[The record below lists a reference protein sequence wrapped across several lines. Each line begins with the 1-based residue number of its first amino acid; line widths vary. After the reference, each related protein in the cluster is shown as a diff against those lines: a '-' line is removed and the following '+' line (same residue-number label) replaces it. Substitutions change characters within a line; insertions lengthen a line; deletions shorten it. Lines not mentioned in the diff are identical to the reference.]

1 MAPSPADRARRRPG
15 REALINLALVA
26 GSLLFVLALCEF
38 VVFRLLTPGSDVPRN
53 AFVNGVVRYAPGQS
67 GVWRVRDDIA
77 APYAINAQGWNA
89 PQADYPAARRPG
101 VARVAVV
108 GDSFVEAM
116 QVPVGESFVEQA
128 ALALGGPDRIE
139 AFRFAI
145 AGAPLSQY
153 VHMVE
158 REVLRFRPD
167 RIVVLL
173 VHNDFD
179 ESFLLRPGRY
189 TSSFLKFEVRPGQR
203 PDEPVGETAPA
214 PWTPGALEWLRHT
227 GTARFFLYRWQV
239 RPQLLLDAVLGP
251 ARADGAPRFGANIDL
266 GAVLAEEPRIR
277 IATAHGLKRLKAL
290 ADSIGARL
298 DILMD
303 GDRGAIQAG
312 APTSQ
317 ALRLNAIAAEA
328 AAAAGVPFHN
338 LQPLFAADFA
348 ASRQRFDFPSDGHW
362 NAHAHRLVGR
372 ELARI
377 LAAP

>member
-1 MAPSPADRARRRPG
+1 MQSPPRSRAR
-15 REALINLALVA
+15 EAFLNLTLVV
-26 GSLLFVLALCEF
+26 GSLLFMLAVCEF
-38 VVFRLLTPGSDVPRN
+38 VVFRYLMPGSDVPRN
-53 AFVNGVVRYAPGQS
+53 AFANGVVRYLPNQT

-89 PQADYPAARRPG
+89 PQADYPVARRPG
-101 VARVAVV
+101 VGRIAVV
-108 GDSFVEAM
+108 GDSFVEAL
-116 QVPVGESFVEQA
+116 QVPVGESFVEHA
-128 ALALGGPDRIE
+128 VREMGGPDRLE

-173 VHNDFD
+173 IHNDFD
-179 ESFLLRPGRY
+179 ESFLFKPGRY
-189 TSSFLKFEVRPGQR
+189 TSSFLKFDVHDGRVAGEV
-203 PDEPVGETAPA
+203 APQ
-214 PWTPGALEWLRHT
+214 PWQPGALEWLRQT
-227 GTARFFLYRWQV
+227 ATARFFLYRWQV
-239 RPQLLLDAVLGP
+239 RPQLLVNTLLGP
-251 ARADGAPRFGANIDL
+251 ARAEGTPRFAANIDL
-266 GAVLAEEPRIR
+266 GAVLSHESDIR
-277 IATAHGLKRLKAL
+277 IATAHGLARLKAL

-328 AAAAGVPFHN
+328 AAGLGLPFHD
-338 LQPLFAADFA
+338 LHGLFAADF
-348 ASRQRFDFPSDGHW
+348 SVTRQRLDFPSDAHW
-362 NAHAHRLVGR
+362 NPHAHYLAGR
-372 ELARI
+372 ELVRI
-377 LAAP
+377 LRTSP

>member
-1 MAPSPADRARRRPG
+1 MQPPPRSPA
-15 REALINLALVA
+15 REALLNLALVA
-26 GSLLFVLALCEF
+26 GSLLFMLAVCEF
-38 VVFRLLTPGSDVPRN
+38 LVFRFLMPGSDVPQN
-53 AFVNGVVRYAPGQS
+53 AFSNGVVRYLPHQS
-67 GVWRVRDDIA
+67 GIWRVRDDIA
-77 APYAINAQGWNA
+77 APFAINAQGWNA
-89 PQADYPAARRPG
+89 PQADFSVARRPG
-101 VARVAVV
+101 VARIAVV
-108 GDSFVEAM
+108 GDSFVEAL

-128 ALALGGPDRIE
+128 VQELGGPDRLE

-158 REVLRFRPD
+158 REVLRFKPD

-189 TSSFLKFEVRPGQR
+189 TSSFLKFDLRDGRVGGEV
-203 PDEPVGETAPA
+203 APQ
-214 PWTPGALEWLRHT
+214 PWQPGAMDWLRQT
-227 GTARFFLYRWQV
+227 ATARFFLYRWQV
-239 RPQLLLDAVLGP
+239 RPQIIVNAFLGP
-251 ARADGAPRFGANIDL
+251 ARAEGTPRFAANIDL
-266 GAVLAEEPRIR
+266 GAVLAHESDIR
-277 IATAHGLKRLKAL
+277 IATAHGLARLKAL

-328 AAAAGVPFHN
+328 AAGAGLPFHD
-338 LQPLFAADFA
+338 LQGTFAADFA
-348 ASRQRFDFPSDGHW
+348 LTRQRLDFPSDAHW
-362 NAHAHRLVGR
+362 NAHAHQLAGR

-377 LAAP
+377 LRLSP